1 MAVILG
7 SMLRQAILRGSLDI
21 ITAQGRRLSFG
32 DGTGTKVVL
41 RFTDAAAQRALIAD
55 PEMKLGE
62 LYMDGR
68 LVIEQGSTYDLLNLV
83 LLNLRNR
90 PYPLTARILAR
101 GRILLR
107 RFAQWNWSVRSKRNV
122 AHHYDLDRRLYD
134 LFLDSDRQYSCA
146 YFQRPGQ
153 SLEEAQLAKK
163 RHIVAKLAVEPG
175 NKVLD
180 IGCGWGGLGL
190 YLAETAGA
198 EVVGIT
204 LSEEQFAIARDRA
217 EQSGMQDRVEFRIE
231 DYRETQGTFDR
242 IVSVGMFEHV
252 GVGYYGTF
260 FRQCARLLE
269 EDGVM
274 LIHTIGRTTG
284 PGVTNPWITKYIF
297 PGGYLPDLEEIIP
310 AIEKAGLIIT
320 DVEILRLHYA
330 ETLKAW
336 RERFMARREEAKAL
350 YDERFCRMWEFYLAG
365 CEATFRN
372 GDDVV
377 FQLQIAKKVDALPL
391 TRDYI
396 AERERMLQET
406 ENAPLR
412 LAGE

>member
-1 MAVILG
+1 MAMILG
-7 SMLRQAILRGSLDI
+7 GMLRRAILRGSLDVL
-21 ITAQGRRLSFG
+21 TAQGRRLSFG
-32 DGTGTKVVL
+32 DGTGNKVVI

-68 LVIEQGSTYDLLNLV
+68 LVMEQGSIYDLLNLV
-83 LLNLRNR
+83 LLNLRHR
-90 PYPLTARILAR
+90 PYPLTARILER

-107 RFAQWNWSVRSKRNV
+107 RFAQWNRGVRSKRNV

-260 FRQCARLLE
+260 FRQCARLLD

-350 YDERFCRMWEFYLAG
+350 YDERFCLMWEFYLAG

-396 AERERMLQET
+396 AERERMLQEA